1 MADSAQVWWI
11 DGASGSN
18 WPQSDLEDLSRA
30 IKGTRRPVCQP
41 KDARDA
47 VEEIVRALVAAGP
60 LTLVDPRM
68 LLDEMVRLGIDPA
81 AVNQECAYATAC
93 NGTGVENL
101 VRSRVGL
108 RLRLFTSGSSG
119 LPRSVEHSLDTLG
132 RAIRIGAHHRSDV
145 WALTYRPTHIAG
157 VQVVLQALANG
168 NPLVDCT
175 GLTPADALEAMRRY
189 GVTHLSATPTFYRLL
204 PNVAPLSGVQAV
216 TLGGE
221 TVDAALL
228 RRVATLFPV
237 ARLRNVYASTE
248 GGTLLESDSDSFE
261 IPAHL
266 RDRVEVRAG
275 RLRLHRSLLGGLAG
289 ERPVAMDGDWYET
302 GDRVQLVA
310 GQPGRFT
317 FAGRE
322 RRWVNVGGIK
332 VDPDQSEALLRELP
346 DVLAA
351 RVFGQSNSV
360 VGELLCAEVVCRPG
374 SVLDAAAVRSAL
386 NGCLPGPAIPRIIR
400 FVDRLADSR
409 SDKLSA
415 R

>member
-1 MADSAQVWWI
+1 MADGAQPWWI
-11 DGASGSN
+11 DGATGIR
-18 WPQSDLEDLSRA
+18 WPQSGLECLARA
-30 IKGTRRPVCQP
+30 PKGLRRPVCQP

-47 VEEIVRALVAAGP
+47 VEEVVRALLATSS

-68 LLDEMVRLGIDPA
+68 PRDEMIRLNLDPA
-81 AVNQECAYATAC
+81 AVNQECAYAAMDVGAT
-93 NGTGVENL
+93 VEDL
-101 VRSRVGL
+101 IRGRRGL

-132 RAIRIGAHHRSDV
+132 RAIRNGVHHRNDI

-168 NPLVDCT
+168 NPIVDCT
-175 GLTPADALEAMRRY
+175 GLAPADALEAMRRH

-204 PNVAPLSGVQAV
+204 PVVAPLPGVRAV

-221 TVDAALL
+221 SVDAALL
-228 RRVATLFPV
+228 RRVATLFPA

-248 GGTLLESDSDSFE
+248 GGTLLESDGTSFE

-266 RDRVEVRAG
+266 RDRLEVRSG
-275 RLRLHRSLLGGLAG
+275 QLRVHLSMIGSLGA
-289 ERPVAMDGDWYET
+289 ERPVAVEGDWYET
-302 GDRVQLVA
+302 GDRVEPVA
-310 GQPGRFT
+310 GQRGRFT

-322 RRWVNVGGIK
+322 RRWVNVGGNK
-332 VDPDQSEALLRELP
+332 VDPDQAEALLRQLQ
-346 DVLAA
+346 DVLAV
-351 RVFGQSNSV
+351 RVFGQTNSV
-360 VGELLCAEVVCRPG
+360 VGELLCAEVVPRPG
-374 SVLDAAAVRSAL
+374 SSLDEASVRAAL
-386 NGCLPGPAIPRIIR
+386 NGRLPEPAIPRIIR
-400 FVDRLADSR
+400 FVDRLADTR